1 MKAIQMHKSLKLI
14 DIIMRIGYLVIYFGA
29 GIWALIFVDH
39 YANNMTISF
48 IEAQGRGELQV
59 LGAAYF
65 VSATVLLYQWIKGQ
79 EANLYINPAAV
90 LTATLLSRLVSIL
103 KGDVNQMLITLIL
116 FEVVFAAWAFWF
128 LARRNA

>member
-1 MKAIQMHKSLKLI
+1 
-14 DIIMRIGYLVIYFGA
+14 MRIGYLVIYFGA

-39 YANNMTISF
+39 YANNMAISF